1 MREKAGLSIG
11 SEASGVATAAPKV
24 DYDVDALFKDGDI
37 DFDQI
42 LNSIGTRP
50 SRKKKDSM
58 PLPDDDLLSTTT
70 TAENTSEDHERK
82 IENIVEIEETYH
94 ISDSD
99 KVEEIAVQ
107 NNISS
112 EETPKAIGRGS
123 LFIEDRTIDP
133 QKEDLSAIAS
143 SFEQRKLALLI
154 HEVLS
159 VSQIDSLISL
169 KKSAFSSDVSPYLA
183 KMNKPFKNYGAIF
196 RLEGVL
202 LDVTGLRQRA
212 WMKTV
217 EIYDFPIPTQEDIRV
232 ASAHSEEFAILR
244 IFRFTDDVFAARKI
258 AEIFREIQKEN
269 LEGMVELMDNKVE
282 AEEFYNIAAL
292 GIETTDSKGTG
303 ETDEVDVGVQI
314 NQLHHKAWER
324 AAKSYGYEVP
334 PRALL
339 NIVSGLQPDEAIRS
353 VLRWT
358 NDYVISSDVGNT
370 YRKYLREETSKWIKE
385 GGVAPLA
392 STATSDSNTSISTKM
407 TEEYLPSQNDVLGLK
422 LKAWEKVL
430 ACGEIQVVPPT
441 LDEIQVIEFAGL
453 ERAPSIFKWNMTPE
467 ESTSLLDG
475 YRKELKSLTQN
486 LMSSIDDKTILT
498 ESSSSST
505 NPTVDLAPLAL
516 KPGVKEWLQALEDI
530 YVPCAVISH
539 MDKDVVDKILDEMDL
554 DQFFPIENR
563 ISSSSGYRSE
573 SQQMLGGALR
583 LERRPD
589 HCVVFSA
596 TPQSAAA
603 SHEIDM
609 KNVAMVGPYPYYE
622 LTTSDMTV
630 RDFGS
635 IGVRNLKNIFSKS
648 NAEEL
653 MEQIEVEVPKVRKQ
667 TMLKTRF
674 QDDL

>member
-1 MREKAGLSIG
+1 MERTKDVVRKDKLRSEIEELKEGMRNRKEMLQKRGPEVIVKKKVVPVMIGELLRSPKKPTSVAAKQEKTFSVAANQEVSWDTITNYPTDEIKQVGRLEEEDEDDMSIDEDPNDIIPKPPDSDFFRDWRDDEEQLATSELIDQDDNELEDVVPSLGSMEEQKFRYLVARSGVRSVEGQNELQQQWEEFQTAEKLMREKAGLSIG

-37 DFDQI
+37 DFDQM

-50 SRKKKDSM
+50 SRKKKDSI

-70 TAENTSEDHERK
+70 TAE

-99 KVEEIAVQ
+99 KVKEIAVQ

-112 EETPKAIGRGS
+112 EETPKAIGHGS

-183 KMNKPFKNYGAIF
+183 KMNKPFKNYGAMF

-339 NIVSGLQPDEAIRS
+339 NIVSGLQPDEA
-353 VLRWT
+353 V
-358 NDYVISSDVGNT
+358 
-370 YRKYLREETSKWIKE
+370 
-385 GGVAPLA
+385 
-392 STATSDSNTSISTKM
+392 
-407 TEEYLPSQNDVLGLK
+407 
-422 LKAWEKVL
+422 
-430 ACGEIQVVPPT
+430 
-441 LDEIQVIEFAGL
+441 
-453 ERAPSIFKWNMTPE
+453 ERDP
-467 ESTSLLDG
+467 
-475 YRKELKSLTQN
+475 
-486 LMSSIDDKTILT
+486 
-498 ESSSSST
+498 
-505 NPTVDLAPLAL
+505 
-516 KPGVKEWLQALEDI
+516 
-530 YVPCAVISH
+530 
-539 MDKDVVDKILDEMDL
+539 
-554 DQFFPIENR
+554 FFW
-563 ISSSSGYRSE
+563 
-573 SQQMLGGALR
+573 
-583 LERRPD
+583 
-589 HCVVFSA
+589 C
-596 TPQSAAA
+596 
-603 SHEIDM
+603 
-609 KNVAMVGPYPYYE
+609 
-622 LTTSDMTV
+622 
-630 RDFGS
+630 
-635 IGVRNLKNIFSKS
+635 
-648 NAEEL
+648 
-653 MEQIEVEVPKVRKQ
+653 
-667 TMLKTRF
+667 
-674 QDDL
+674 

>member
-1 MREKAGLSIG
+1 MSIDEDPNDIIPKPPYSDFFRDWRDDEEQLATSELIDQDDNELEDVVPSLGSMEEQKFRSLVARSGVRSVEGQNELQQQWEEFQTAEKLMREKAGLSIG

-37 DFDQI
+37 DFDQM

-50 SRKKKDSM
+50 SRNKKDSI
-58 PLPDDDLLSTTT
+58 PLQDDDLLSTTT
-70 TAENTSEDHERK
+70 TAE

-99 KVEEIAVQ
+99 KVKEIAVQ
-107 NNISS
+107 NNTSS

-183 KMNKPFKNYGAIF
+183 KMNKPFKNYGAMF

-339 NIVSGLQPDEAIRS
+339 NIVSGLQPDEA
-353 VLRWT
+353 V
-358 NDYVISSDVGNT
+358 
-370 YRKYLREETSKWIKE
+370 
-385 GGVAPLA
+385 
-392 STATSDSNTSISTKM
+392 
-407 TEEYLPSQNDVLGLK
+407 
-422 LKAWEKVL
+422 
-430 ACGEIQVVPPT
+430 
-441 LDEIQVIEFAGL
+441 
-453 ERAPSIFKWNMTPE
+453 ERDP
-467 ESTSLLDG
+467 
-475 YRKELKSLTQN
+475 
-486 LMSSIDDKTILT
+486 
-498 ESSSSST
+498 
-505 NPTVDLAPLAL
+505 
-516 KPGVKEWLQALEDI
+516 
-530 YVPCAVISH
+530 
-539 MDKDVVDKILDEMDL
+539 
-554 DQFFPIENR
+554 FFW
-563 ISSSSGYRSE
+563 
-573 SQQMLGGALR
+573 
-583 LERRPD
+583 
-589 HCVVFSA
+589 C
-596 TPQSAAA
+596 
-603 SHEIDM
+603 
-609 KNVAMVGPYPYYE
+609 
-622 LTTSDMTV
+622 
-630 RDFGS
+630 
-635 IGVRNLKNIFSKS
+635 
-648 NAEEL
+648 
-653 MEQIEVEVPKVRKQ
+653 
-667 TMLKTRF
+667 
-674 QDDL
+674 